1 MSDDVQSLR
10 DQLQQLK
17 QLHAS
22 GTLTDAQYEES
33 KTRLERRLVDQVLAG
48 EPTTSAPAAA
58 APAPTAPAAPAA
70 PAARPSKRLVAAAA
84 AFVVV
89 VAVAG
94 YAWVGSPAFMSANP
108 AVAGAAAGV
117 DAGATNPDGTPHTMG
132 MEQIAAMV
140 DRLAQR
146 MKENPNDAEGWGM
159 LGRSYT
165 VLGRHAEALPAYRK
179 ALELVPQGDPA
190 LLADYADSLA
200 VTKQGELEG
209 EPLKL
214 VERALQLDPD
224 STKALSLAG
233 TAAYNRKDYAG
244 AAKYW
249 ERIIT
254 AGKADPALVEQV
266 RASVNEAR
274 QLAGMPPTTAQA
286 PAPAAVDAKP
296 AMGPG
301 GQGAAPAERA
311 PAAAAGPGFVAGTV
325 SLSAALAGKA
335 KPDDT
340 VFIFA
345 RAAQGPR
352 MPLAV
357 LRKQVK
363 DLPVTF
369 RLDDSMAMTPQMT
382 LSNFPQVVVGARV
395 SKAGD
400 PIPKPGDLEG
410 VTAPVKLGSSDLKIE
425 IGQVVGQ

>member
-33 KTRLERRLVDQVLAG
+33 KTRLEQRVLDLVLAG
-48 EPTTSAPAAA
+48 APATSNLAA
-58 APAPTAPAAPAA
+58 ATPAVAAPSGPAA

-89 VAVAG
+89 VAAAG
-94 YAWVGSPAFMSANP
+94 YAWVGSPALMSANP
-108 AVAGAAAGV
+108 AVASA
-117 DAGATNPDGTPHTMG
+117 DAGAANPDGAQHTMG

-146 MKENPNDAEGWGM
+146 MKDNPNDAEGWGM

-165 VLGRHAEALPAYRK
+165 VMGRHAEALPAYRK

-200 VTKQGELEG
+200 VTNQGRIEG

-214 VERALQLDPD
+214 VERALKLDPD
-224 STKALSLAG
+224 NTKALSLAG

-254 AGKADPALVEQV
+254 AGKADPNLIEQV

-274 QLAGMPPTTAQA
+274 QLAGLPPSTAQA
-286 PAPAAVDAKP
+286 PAPAAVDP
-296 AMGPG
+296 RTAMGQGG
-301 GQGAAPAERA
+301 GQDAAPAERA
-311 PAAAAGPGFVAGTV
+311 TAAAAGPGFVAGTV

-335 KPDDT
+335 RPDDT

-363 DLPVTF
+363 DLPVSF
-369 RLDDSMAMTPQMT
+369 KLDDSMAMTPQMT
-382 LSNFPQVVVGARV
+382 LSKFEQVVVGARI

-400 PIPKPGDLEG
+400 PMPKPGDLEG

-425 IGQVVGQ
+425 IGQVIGQ